1 MMVAAGPF
9 TTSDNLDM
17 APLHD
22 LLTIVST
29 ERPSV
34 LLLVGVAFFY

>member
-9 TTSDNLDM
+9 STSDSLGM

-22 LLTIVST
+22 LLAQVSV
-29 ERPSV
+29 EHPSV
-34 LLLVGVAFFY
+34 LLLVGG